1 MSILTVVGKKSW
13 TQRLVVLLIYTLLTV
28 GGVTMFYPFA
38 LMISGSMT
46 NQADQRYQV
55 LIPRYWRDKDAQFTK
70 YLADK
75 YDLVK
80 RGDYVSLYY
89 TGDSRSRLEVA
100 YDDVEFIVHSIPEAK
115 VIESNTAEYKIL
127 ADDWYAFLQTL
138 PPLQLHYMFETPVTD
153 QNITF
158 LHDRYLRR
166 AQVNY
171 AQYHLNRGQLEKA
184 ALMELIDAHK
194 IGYQYIYTVQP
205 IKEPFF
211 VPDWFA
217 DMTDLRLVDWLA
229 LKTDVLVARYP
240 SRVQPIMGRQFW
252 FDYLTQK
259 YGTALGFNQA
269 FAEFKSDNTQLYE
282 IPFPP
287 TAQQVPPVLET
298 VWDQFVKDS
307 WPARLTTIVHP
318 ERYNSAWQAY
328 LVANTGAAFRT
339 MLEVAPDDPISRN
352 MPAVAPESGA
362 KLLRVLWVKFMRAQV
377 PTHDKILDMPETR
390 YGAFL
395 QAKYGSPENL
405 PAAYGKVASLS
416 CVEPPIRQVDYY
428 EWYSNRGEI
437 FRGYLFNNFKSI
449 IAFITTKGRALQ
461 NTVVLVLLTLLVSL
475 TVNPIAAYALSRYRL
490 KQTQQILLFLIATM
504 AFPASISSIPAF
516 LLMRDLH
523 LLNTYWALLLPGLAS
538 GFSIFIL
545 KGFFDSLPQELFEAA
560 SLDGAGEYV
569 MFTQVCMPLV
579 TPILAVTALGAFNA
593 AYLGWDW
600 AMLVCQKQEMWTIM
614 VWLMQLQ
621 LGWYTPASTIMA
633 SLVIASLP
641 MLLMFIFAQ
650 NIIMRGVILP
660 EMK

>member
-1 MSILTVVGKKSW
+1 MSILSVVGKKSW
-13 TQRLVVLLIYTLLTV
+13 TQRLVVLLIYALLTV

-38 LMISGSMT
+38 LMVSGSMT
-46 NQADQRYQV
+46 NQADQSRQV
-55 LIPRYWRDKDAQFTK
+55 LIQRYWHSKDAQFTK

-75 YDLVK
+75 YHLVL

-89 TGDSRSRLEVA
+89 TGDNRSRLEVV
-100 YDDVEFIVHSIPEAK
+100 YDDQAFIAHGVPEARA
-115 VIESNTAEYKIL
+115 IEANPAAYKIL
-127 ADDWYAFLQTL
+127 ADDWYAFLATL

-153 QNITF
+153 LNIQY
-158 LHDRYLRR
+158 LHDKYLRQAR
-166 AQVNY
+166 ADY
-171 AQYHLNRGQLEKA
+171 AQYHLNRGPLERA
-184 ALMELIDAHK
+184 ALKELVDAHD

-205 IKEPFF
+205 IKEPHL
-211 VPDWFA
+211 VPDWFP
-217 DMTDLRLVDWLA
+217 DMTDRRLLDWLDF
-229 LKTDVLVARYP
+229 KREILVKQHPAD
-240 SRVQPIMGRQFW
+240 VQPIMGRQYW

-259 YGTALGFNQA
+259 YGNASGFNQA
-269 FAEFKSDNTQLYE
+269 FAEFKPAYTQLYD

-287 TAQQVPPVLET
+287 TAGKVTPLLRT
-298 VWDQFVKDS
+298 VWDQFVKDG
-307 WPARLTTIVHP
+307 WPARLTTISHP
-318 ERYNSAWQAY
+318 QRYHAAWQSF
-328 LVANTGAAFRT
+328 LVANTSTDPAVYQT
-339 MLEVAPDDPISRN
+339 MLGIMPGDALSRN
-352 MPAVAPESGA
+352 FPTTPPSAGT
-362 KLLRVLWVKFMRAQV
+362 KLLRVMWVKFERAQV
-377 PTHDKILDMPETR
+377 ATGDKILDMPEKR

-395 QAKYGSPENL
+395 QAKYGSPAKL
-405 PAAYGKVASLS
+405 PSAYGKVASLV
-416 CVEPPIRQVDYY
+416 CLEPPIRQVDYY
-428 EWYSNRGEI
+428 EWYANRGAI
-437 FRGYLFNNFKSI
+437 FRGFLFNNYKTIF
-449 IAFITTKGRALQ
+449 AFITTKGRALQ

-523 LLNTYWALLLPGLAS
+523 LLNTYWALLLPGLAN

-633 SLVIASLP
+633 SLVVASLP

-650 NIIMRGVILP
+650 NIIMR
-660 EMK
+660 